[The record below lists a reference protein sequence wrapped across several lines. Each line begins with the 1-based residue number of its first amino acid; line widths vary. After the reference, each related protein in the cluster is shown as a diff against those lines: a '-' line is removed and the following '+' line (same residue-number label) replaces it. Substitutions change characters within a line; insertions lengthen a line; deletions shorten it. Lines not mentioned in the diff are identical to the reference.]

1 MGETTGITV
10 EVGVAR
16 VAGARETTAEVVV
29 VVVVASD
36 IDLYSVLELSPQ
48 AMHNANSI
56 EVIDRLY
63 LVYIGVMYVCNKF
76 QGVYSRRTER

>member
-1 MGETTGITV
+1 
-10 EVGVAR
+10 
-16 VAGARETTAEVVV
+16 VVV
-29 VVVVASD
+29 VVSD

-56 EVIDRLY
+56 EVVIDRLY